1 MVMDRSLAAA
11 RDPYDVCGKGRHK
24 YAYNVRAR
32 QLLYK
37 CLFWNPQ
44 LVVLRSSTTKIF
56 IMVLAHLCA
65 STRCYSQRSVARSL
79 IRTIGENKSSG
90 PTFEM
95 RGGPSDS
102 YYVTLVGRTL

>member
-65 STRCYSQRSVARSL
+65 STRHKVLFSKISR
-79 IRTIGENKSSG
+79 EKSD
-90 PTFEM
+90 P
-95 RGGPSDS
+95 DHW
-102 YYVTLVGRTL
+102 

>member
-56 IMVLAHLCA
+56 IMVLAQGCLHTCVQAQGVILKDQ
-65 STRCYSQRSVARSL
+65 SREV
-79 IRTIGENKSSG
+79 
-90 PTFEM
+90 
-95 RGGPSDS
+95 
-102 YYVTLVGRTL
+102 

>member
-56 IMVLAHLCA
+56 IMVLAHLHTCVQA
-65 STRCYSQRSVARSL
+65 QGVILKDQSREV
-79 IRTIGENKSSG
+79 
-90 PTFEM
+90 
-95 RGGPSDS
+95 
-102 YYVTLVGRTL
+102 